1 MSRYSLRPYVSV
13 YRDPGSVQI
22 NALQRQR
29 FQQAFNADDALA
41 GAVDQMQAAD
51 FAGDQDLKNQ
61 LEQST
66 RQQLMDRAGR
76 GDYETMMMDVAKS
89 ARVFDQ
95 QYQPIKKN
103 YEAYTSYVNDLKN
116 NEGID
121 AETRALALQRSR
133 HEYSGLQRNEDGTID
148 QSSFFSGFNVVDD
161 VDVQAMMS
169 EQMKDVAVRKY
180 GNEGKVLS
188 KDGNFYIT
196 NGIDIEEISPER
208 VASVFNNIMQ
218 DPDVAAAFQQKGE
231 LRTFHLSDEE
241 IRSRIS
247 TTLYGDE
254 NNPDSKGLIEQR
266 QEAIDSGNDKE
277 AQRLDNII
285 KEQERLLNDTGSG
298 EDLTEQRRTYL
309 KNSVIQQDINRE
321 LQTSYDKFV
330 FKNVDQNNAI
340 EYSQKWTADYEFV
353 LNNSTPNLF
362 KRTEVNQIQ
371 DIAGKTSA
379 DINSFITLNSDTLNK
394 TVQDAQTLAAPF
406 LTGGRQLTEQDII
419 SNNVPEDLREDPT
432 FQEMRSKVM
441 ATRKQIVIQQNRL
454 QRAAEESGAIA
465 NVDKYLTK
473 DYGGITGQEVLDIV
487 RKTTGNQD
495 MALADA
501 IIFLRKTQLGDVAA
515 SPGVGG
521 PGGMPA
527 SPGFEGAS
535 DEERAMG
542 ERILNELK
550 GKVSDISLITGE
562 GLGVN
567 SLSQNVLDG
576 NRDYTK
582 TINKWLKDNSTIT
595 AGSLASNNMPGMNAK
610 EVVKNTKYVKD
621 FFKSTPLDK
630 SFNIYWDG
638 KQQRGTGTVAS
649 MVEELGWD
657 SDEIQVKN
665 VLFHT
670 TPFLGEPTLQL
681 TVTGKKGGKVV
692 SKEIVLPYS
701 NIRNKQMD
709 QYFNSPGYLLQ
720 MEMNLHKHT
729 GASSADMAIYGP
741 DGKETGLATVD
752 FSKGSDKVTLFDPTK
767 GKNVTY
773 RVDSPEFTTFVNDAA
788 KLGYEIRTKL

>member
-22 NALQRQR
+22 NELQRQR

-66 RQQLMDRAGR
+66 RQQLMDRSGR

-89 ARVFDQ
+89 ARTFDQ

-103 YEAYTSYVNDLKN
+103 YEAYNAYREKLNKLYDDDRI
-116 NEGID
+116 EAD
-121 AETRALALQRSR
+121 TRALALQRSR

-169 EQMKDVAVRKY
+169 EQMKDVAVREY
-180 GNEGKVLS
+180 GSEGKVLS

-196 NGIDIEEISPER
+196 NGVDIKEITPER

-231 LRTFHLSDEE
+231 LRTFQLSDEE

-254 NNPDSKGLIEQR
+254 NNPDSKGLVEQR

-277 AQRLDNII
+277 AERLDNII

-330 FKNVDQNNAI
+330 FKNVKQNSAI
-340 EYSQKWTADYEFV
+340 EYSQKWTADYNFE
-353 LNNSTPNLF
+353 LENSTPNIL
-362 KRTEVNQIQ
+362 KLTEVNQLD
-371 DIAGKTSA
+371 DIGGKTSG
-379 DINSFITLNSDTLNK
+379 DISSNIELNSNTLNK
-394 TVQDAQTLAAPF
+394 TVQDANSLAAPF
-406 LTGGRQLTEQDII
+406 LTGGRVLTEQDII
-419 SNNVPEDLREDPT
+419 SNNVPEELRDDPT
-432 FQEMRSKVM
+432 FIEIRGRVM
-441 ATRKQIVIQQNRL
+441 ATKKQIVIQQNRL
-454 QRAAEESGAIA
+454 QRAYDETGVGDEALLDQKFGEFTGKELLDQAKQTLNNPNLTLIDLMNIREDLADMYGERSLLNPTTWTNRPKTFEAIDPNSPNYA
-465 NVDKYLTK
+465 RFQRALAIEKMFDNTGSFSVLRSLNKLQDAGEKGKKKVDKWLEENSTLTK
-473 DYGGITGQEVLDIV
+473 GT
-487 RKTTGNQD
+487 
-495 MALADA
+495 
-501 IIFLRKTQLGDVAA
+501 F
-515 SPGVGG
+515 
-521 PGGMPA
+521 
-527 SPGFEGAS
+527 
-535 DEERAMG
+535 
-542 ERILNELK
+542 
-550 GKVSDISLITGE
+550 
-562 GLGVN
+562 
-567 SLSQNVLDG
+567 
-576 NRDYTK
+576 
-582 TINKWLKDNSTIT
+582 
-595 AGSLASNNMPGMNAK
+595 ASNNMPGITPQ
-610 EVVKNTKYVKD
+610 EVTKNTKYVKD

-630 SFNIYWDG
+630 TFNIYWDG
-638 KQQRGTGTVAS
+638 VQQRGTGTVAE
-649 MVEELGWD
+649 MVKDLGW
-657 SDEIQVKN
+657 SSEEVQVKN

-670 TPFLGEPTLQL
+670 TPAFGEPTLQL
-681 TVTGKKGGKVV
+681 TVVGKDKNNKDV
-692 SKEIVLPYS
+692 SKEIILPYS

-720 MEMNLHKHT
+720 MEMNLHKHS
-729 GASSADMAIYGP
+729 GAPNASMAIYGP
-741 DGKETGLATVD
+741 DGQETGSAT
-752 FSKGSDKVTLFDPTK
+752 FSFSGASDKVTLFDPNK
-767 GKNVTY
+767 GRDVTY
-773 RVDSPEFTTFVNDAA
+773 RIDSPEFVTFVNDAA
-788 KLGYEIRTKL
+788 RLGYEIRTKL

>member
-22 NALQRQR
+22 NELQRQR

-66 RQQLMDRAGR
+66 RQQLMDRSGR

-116 NEGID
+116 NKGID

-161 VDVQAMMS
+161 VDIQAMMS
-169 EQMKDVAVRKY
+169 EQMKDVAVREY
-180 GNEGKVLS
+180 GSEGKVLS

-196 NGIDIEEISPER
+196 NGVDIKEITPER

-231 LRTFHLSDEE
+231 LRTFQLSDEE

-277 AQRLDNII
+277 AERLDNII

-330 FKNVDQNNAI
+330 FKNVKQNSAI
-340 EYSQKWTADYEFV
+340 EYSQKWTADYNFE
-353 LNNSTPNLF
+353 LENSTPNIL
-362 KRTEVNQIQ
+362 KLTEVNQLD
-371 DIAGKTSA
+371 DIGGKTSG
-379 DINSFITLNSDTLNK
+379 DISSNIELNSNTLNK
-394 TVQDAQTLAAPF
+394 TVQDANSLAAPF
-406 LTGGRQLTEQDII
+406 LTGGRVLTEQDII
-419 SNNVPEDLREDPT
+419 SNNVPEELRDDPT
-432 FQEMRSKVM
+432 FIEIRGRVM
-441 ATRKQIVIQQNRL
+441 ATKKQIVIQQNRL
-454 QRAAEESGAIA
+454 QRAYDETGVGDEALLDQKFGEFTGKELLDQAKQTLNNPNLTLIDLMNIREDLADMYGERSLLNPTTWTNRPKTFEAIDPNSPNYA
-465 NVDKYLTK
+465 RFQRALAIEKMFDNTGSFSVLRSLNKLQDAGEKGKKEVDKWLEENSTLTK
-473 DYGGITGQEVLDIV
+473 GT
-487 RKTTGNQD
+487 
-495 MALADA
+495 
-501 IIFLRKTQLGDVAA
+501 F
-515 SPGVGG
+515 
-521 PGGMPA
+521 
-527 SPGFEGAS
+527 
-535 DEERAMG
+535 
-542 ERILNELK
+542 
-550 GKVSDISLITGE
+550 
-562 GLGVN
+562 
-567 SLSQNVLDG
+567 
-576 NRDYTK
+576 
-582 TINKWLKDNSTIT
+582 
-595 AGSLASNNMPGMNAK
+595 ASNNMPGITPQ
-610 EVVKNTKYVKD
+610 EVTKNTKYVKD

-630 SFNIYWDG
+630 TFNIYWDG
-638 KQQRGTGTVAS
+638 VQQRGTGTVAE
-649 MVEELGWD
+649 MVKDLGW
-657 SDEIQVKN
+657 SSEEVQVKN

-670 TPFLGEPTLQL
+670 TPAFGEPTLQL
-681 TVTGKKGGKVV
+681 TVVGKDKNNKDV
-692 SKEIVLPYS
+692 SKEIILPYS

-720 MEMNLHKHT
+720 MEMNLHKHS
-729 GASSADMAIYGP
+729 GAPNASMAIYGP
-741 DGKETGLATVD
+741 DGQETGSAT
-752 FSKGSDKVTLFDPTK
+752 FSFSGASDKVTLFDPNK
-767 GKNVTY
+767 GRDVTY
-773 RVDSPEFTTFVNDAA
+773 RIDSPEFVTFVNDAA
-788 KLGYEIRTKL
+788 RLGYEIRTKL

>member
-1 MSRYSLRPYVSV
+1 MSRYSLKPYQSV

-133 HEYSGLQRNEDGTID
+133 HEYSGLQKNEDGTID

-161 VDVQAMMS
+161 VDIQAMMS

-180 GNEGKVLS
+180 GNEGKVIS
-188 KDGNFYIT
+188 KDGNFYVT

-254 NNPDSKGLIEQR
+254 DNPDSKGLIEQR

-277 AQRLDNII
+277 AERLDNII

-298 EDLTEQRRTYL
+298 EDLTAQRRTYL

-330 FKNVDQNNAI
+330 FKNVDQKSAV
-340 EYSQKWTADYEFV
+340 EYSQKWTADYNFE
-353 LNNSTPNLF
+353 LENSTPNVL
-362 KRTEVNQIQ
+362 KLTEVNQLD
-371 DIAGKTSA
+371 DIGGRTSA
-379 DINSFITLNSDTLNK
+379 EIGANIDLNLNTVTK
-394 TVQDAQTLAAPF
+394 TVQDVNSLAAPF
-406 LTGGRQLTEQDII
+406 LTDGRKLTEQDII
-419 SNNVPEDLREDPT
+419 SNNVPEELKDNAV
-432 FQEMRSKVM
+432 FQEMRYKVM
-441 ATRKQIVIQQNRL
+441 TTKKQVVIQQERL
-454 QRAAEESGAIA
+454 KRAYEANNITDESKLNQKFG
-465 NVDKYLTK
+465 KY
-473 DYGGITGQEVLDIV
+473 TGQELLDRARQVLNDPSLTLIDLINIRDDIGDIYGEESFFETV
-487 RKTTGNQD
+487 NPFRTSTKIDPRILQD
-495 MALADA
+495 PSHPDHNRYKRALAVQNMFGDKSDSFAALRSLNALTDA
-501 IIFLRKTQLGDVAA
+501 GKEDKKKIDRWL
-515 SPGVGG
+515 
-521 PGGMPA
+521 
-527 SPGFEGAS
+527 
-535 DEERAMG
+535 EE
-542 ERILNELK
+542 
-550 GKVSDISLITGE
+550 
-562 GLGVN
+562 
-567 SLSQNVLDG
+567 
-576 NRDYTK
+576 
-582 TINKWLKDNSTIT
+582 NSTLT
-595 AGSLASNNMPGMNAK
+595 KGTFASNNMPGMTPQD
-610 EVVKNTKYVKD
+610 VTKNTKYVKE

-630 SFNIYWDG
+630 TFNIYWDG
-638 KQQRGTGTVAS
+638 KQQRGIGTVAE
-649 MVEELGWD
+649 MVKDLGW
-657 SDEIQVKN
+657 SSEEIQVKN

-670 TPFLGEPTLQL
+670 TPAFGEPTLQL
-681 TVTGKKGGKVV
+681 TVVGKDKNNKNV
-692 SKEIVLPYS
+692 SKEIILPYS

-729 GASSADMAIYGP
+729 GAPSADMAIYGP
-741 DGKETGLATVD
+741 DGEETGSAT
-752 FSKGSDKVTLFDPTK
+752 FSFSGASDKVTLFDPTK
-767 GKNVTY
+767 GRDVTY
-773 RVDSPEFTTFVNDAA
+773 RVDSPEFVTFVNDAA

>member
-22 NALQRQR
+22 NELQRQR

-66 RQQLMDRAGR
+66 RQQLMDRSGR

-89 ARVFDQ
+89 ARTFDQ

-103 YEAYTSYVNDLKN
+103 YEAYNAYREKLNKLYDDDRI
-116 NEGID
+116 EAD
-121 AETRALALQRSR
+121 TRALALQRSR

-161 VDVQAMMS
+161 VDIQAMMS
-169 EQMKDVAVRKY
+169 EQMKDVAVREY
-180 GNEGKVLS
+180 GSEGKVLS

-196 NGIDIEEISPER
+196 NGVDIKEITPER

-231 LRTFHLSDEE
+231 LRTFQLSDEE

-277 AQRLDNII
+277 AERLDNII

-330 FKNVDQNNAI
+330 FKNVKQNSAI
-340 EYSQKWTADYEFV
+340 EYSQKWTADYNFE
-353 LNNSTPNLF
+353 LENSTPNIL
-362 KRTEVNQIQ
+362 KLTEVNQLD
-371 DIAGKTSA
+371 DIGGKTSG
-379 DINSFITLNSDTLNK
+379 DISSNIELNSNTLNK
-394 TVQDAQTLAAPF
+394 TVQDANSLAAPF
-406 LTGGRQLTEQDII
+406 LTGGRVLTEQDII
-419 SNNVPEDLREDPT
+419 SNNVPEELRDDPT
-432 FQEMRSKVM
+432 FIEIRGRVM
-441 ATRKQIVIQQNRL
+441 ATKKQIVIQQNRL
-454 QRAAEESGAIA
+454 QRAYDETGVGDEALLDQKFGEFTGKELLDQAKQTLNNPNLTLIDLMNIREDLADMYGERSLLNPTTWTNRPKTFEAIDPNSPNYA
-465 NVDKYLTK
+465 RFQRALAIEKMFDNTGSFSVLRSLNKLQDAGEKGKKEVDKWLEENSTLTK
-473 DYGGITGQEVLDIV
+473 GT
-487 RKTTGNQD
+487 
-495 MALADA
+495 
-501 IIFLRKTQLGDVAA
+501 F
-515 SPGVGG
+515 
-521 PGGMPA
+521 
-527 SPGFEGAS
+527 
-535 DEERAMG
+535 
-542 ERILNELK
+542 
-550 GKVSDISLITGE
+550 
-562 GLGVN
+562 
-567 SLSQNVLDG
+567 
-576 NRDYTK
+576 
-582 TINKWLKDNSTIT
+582 
-595 AGSLASNNMPGMNAK
+595 ASNNMPGITPQ
-610 EVVKNTKYVKD
+610 EVTKNTKYVKD

-630 SFNIYWDG
+630 TFNIYWDG
-638 KQQRGTGTVAS
+638 VQQRGTGTVAE
-649 MVEELGWD
+649 MVKDLGW
-657 SDEIQVKN
+657 SSEEVQVKN

-670 TPFLGEPTLQL
+670 TPAFGEPTLQL
-681 TVTGKKGGKVV
+681 TVVGKDKNNKDV
-692 SKEIVLPYS
+692 SKEIILPYS

-720 MEMNLHKHT
+720 MEMNLHKHS
-729 GASSADMAIYGP
+729 GAPNASMAIYGP
-741 DGKETGLATVD
+741 DGQETGSAT
-752 FSKGSDKVTLFDPTK
+752 FSFSGASDKVTLFDPNK
-767 GKNVTY
+767 GRDVTY
-773 RVDSPEFTTFVNDAA
+773 RIDSPEFVTFVNDAA
-788 KLGYEIRTKL
+788 RLGYEIRTKL